1 MVNMELAKQAASIG
15 HDVDLEREPDP
26 PKARAD
32 HAPKSERRNENG
44 SMAGTAALRQEDD
57 VSVDQ
62 APHKAQR
69 RKRLFLMLAGGLAIA
84 GASWWGW
91 ATFVASDT
99 ETTEN
104 AYTNVEVS
112 QVTPLVS
119 APVKRVLVVNSQHVR
134 VGDTLVE
141 LDDTDLRLAA
151 AQAEAALGQARRKV
165 RQIIANDEN
174 LAGQEDARAAD
185 EATARADFARA
196 QADLAKALND
206 QGRSKKLAAGG
217 WATAQRLDDNET
229 AVLQTQ
235 AAVSQAEARIKASEA
250 ARAAAAGA
258 RRANQVLFDNTTVD
272 TNPEVIAAQ
281 TKLDQAKVDLARAV
295 IRAPIDGIV
304 DQRRVAD
311 GQRIQAGTPI
321 MVVVPLQD
329 MYVDANFKEVQ
340 LSRVKPGQSVL
351 LTSDLYGSDVV
362 YHGRV
367 AGFAGGSGS
376 AFAAIPA
383 QNATGNWIKV
393 VQRLPVRVRLDPK
406 ELNKHPL
413 RVGLSMHAT
422 IDLSGGR

>member
-1 MVNMELAKQAASIG
+1 MVIMELAKQATSIGYDVHLERKSDHPNLGADNASIAAG
-15 HDVDLEREPDP
+15 AAEQNSDVP
-26 PKARAD
+26 
-32 HAPKSERRNENG
+32 
-44 SMAGTAALRQEDD
+44 T
-57 VSVDQ
+57 DQ
-62 APHKAQR
+62 AQHKGQR
-69 RKRLFLMLAGGLAIA
+69 RKRLFLMFAIGLAIA

-91 ATFVASDT
+91 ATFIASDT
-99 ETTEN
+99 EATEN

-119 APVKRVLVVNSQHVR
+119 APVKRVLVVNSQHIR
-134 VGDTLVE
+134 AGDTLVE
-141 LDDTDLRLAA
+141 LDNTDLRLAVGN
-151 AQAEAALGQARRKV
+151 AEAALGQARRKV
-165 RQIIANDEN
+165 RQIIANDDN

-185 EATARADFARA
+185 EATAHADLARA

-229 AVLQTQ
+229 AVLQAQ
-235 AAVSQAEARIKASEA
+235 AAVSQAEARIKVSEA
-250 ARAAAAGA
+250 ARAAATGA
-258 RRANQVLFDNTTVD
+258 RRANQVLFDDASID
-272 TNPEVIAAQ
+272 TNPEVTAAQ

-295 IRAPIDGIV
+295 IRAPVDGII
-304 DQRRVAD
+304 DQRRVAE
-311 GQRIQAGTPI
+311 GQRVQAGTPI

-340 LSRVKPGQSVL
+340 LSRVRPGQPVL

-367 AGFAGGSGS
+367 AGFAGGTGS

-393 VQRLPVRVRLDPK
+393 VQRLPVRVQLDPK

-413 RVGLSMHAT
+413 RVGLSMHAK
-422 IDLSGGR
+422 IDLSGAR